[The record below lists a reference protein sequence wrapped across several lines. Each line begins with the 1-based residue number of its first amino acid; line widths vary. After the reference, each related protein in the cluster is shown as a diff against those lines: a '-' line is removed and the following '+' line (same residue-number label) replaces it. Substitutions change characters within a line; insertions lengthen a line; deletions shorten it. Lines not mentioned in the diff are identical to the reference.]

1 MKEIKIMVRA
11 DFAGDVALWIFII
24 SYIYFSVYIFLI
36 KSSLGPFLTTWVA
49 FPRAGYGRE
58 RFLYLRIVRN
68 VCRGFPL
75 RIFPSLDAREP
86 LSSFLFSFPIAVR
99 PLLTLFVIFV
109 FARLAASLATKTDD
123 PIARDLLS
131 RCLSRSLRASSASAL
146 CSRAGSLRRDSRTLL
161 LRVRV
166 PPSPLHRRRRAR
178 KSHAGG
184 RVCATGPLTSYGHM

>member
-1 MKEIKIMVRA
+1 M
-11 DFAGDVALWIFII
+11 DFHHCI
-24 SYIYFSVYIFLI
+24 YIPFRIYMYIFLI
-36 KSSLGPFLTTWVA
+36 KSFLGPFSTTWVA
-49 FPRAGYGRE
+49 FPRVGYGRE
-58 RFLYLRIVRN
+58 RFLYLRIVRD
-68 VCRGFPL
+68 VCRGFLL

-86 LSSFLFSFPIAVR
+86 LSFFFSFLVPSRFDRFY
-99 PLLTLFVIFV
+99 FVIFV

-131 RCLSRSLRASSASAL
+131 RCLSRSSSASSAL
-146 CSRAGSLRRDSRTLL
+146 CSRAGSLRRDSRTLS

-166 PPSPLHRRRRAR
+166 PPSPLLHRRRRAR